1 MRHVVTAL
9 LTLAVGGLLV
19 LAALHVLLVQ
29 RVSILEDTVIGL
41 TKDQIRNMEV
51 HDDILKRLYQKP

>member
-19 LAALHVLLVQ
+19 LAVLHVALVQ

-51 HDDILKRLYQKP
+51 HDDIMRRLHEKP